1 MLMGLISCWLQLS
14 CNLFIVILRSWID
27 FIVCPWLGVSM
38 NLSPSLMCADAGHFA
53 EQIALLEACDVDSFH
68 IDIMDGEFVPNFAL
82 SWAEVALFR
91 KLTDI
96 PFDAHLMVQN
106 LNTHIDF
113 AAKCGINRVF
123 IHVEHSNVHQLI
135 VKVKSFG
142 MQVGVALNPE
152 TSSDVLREFKDE
164 ISSVLLMRVHPGFA
178 GQSGL
183 DYVDDKINYI
193 KTNFPKVDITVD
205 GAVSKEVISKLQNRG
220 VNGFVLGTSALFNK
234 NRRYSDIIKQI
245 RGILN

>member
-1 MLMGLISCWLQLS
+1 MLMGLISCWLRLFS
-14 CNLFIVILRSWID
+14 NLLIVILGSWID
-27 FIVCPWLGVSM
+27 SKVCPWPGISM

-113 AAKCGINRVF
+113 AAKCGVNRVF
-123 IHVEHSNVHQLI
+123 IHVEHSDVHQLI
-135 VKVKSFG
+135 AKVKSFG

-152 TSSDVLREFKDE
+152 TSASALCEFKDE

-193 KTNFPKVDITVD
+193 QTNLSDVNITVD
-205 GAVSKEVISKLQNRG
+205 GAVSKEVIAKLKNRG
-220 VNGFVLGTSALFNK
+220 VDGFVLGTSALFNK
-234 NRRYSDIIKQI
+234 NRRYSDIIKEI